1 MKVGFIGAGKVGF
14 SLGKYLADNNQKVIG
29 YYSEFK
35 EDAKEASKFTNSAC
49 YTDVELLVKDSE
61 IVFITVPDGVI
72 EKVWSSIK
80 HFSLS
85 GKIICHTSGALSSEV
100 FSDISKRG
108 GFGFSNHTLFAESDK
123 YSTFKEITKSYIAVE
138 ESEEKALRL
147 ERMIKHHLGY
157 NAYWEIYHALLS
169 TDDRKGTVVFEV
181 LQEARKIRQS
191 EKIME
196 HLGCPAVA
204 DVFSMSRS
212 VSNEAHRYE
221 EFIRFRELENGIL
234 FSEITPKAQILTC
247 VADHFEDRF
256 PLENWIIYDKTHKV
270 CLVHGVRKRWRLV
283 WGELFNERA
292 AENISEEE
300 RKYEFLW
307 KRFFHSVSIKERENP
322 KCQQAHLP
330 FRYRGEMTEFS
341 CAEDKIGL

>member
-1 MKVGFIGAGKVGF
+1 
-14 SLGKYLADNNQKVIG
+14 
-29 YYSEFK
+29 
-35 EDAKEASKFTNSAC
+35 
-49 YTDVELLVKDSE
+49 
-61 IVFITVPDGVI
+61 
-72 EKVWSSIK
+72 
-80 HFSLS
+80 
-85 GKIICHTSGALSSEV
+85 
-100 FSDISKRG
+100 
-108 GFGFSNHTLFAESDK
+108 
-123 YSTFKEITKSYIAVE
+123 
-138 ESEEKALRL
+138 
-147 ERMIKHHLGY
+147 MIKHHLGY

-234 FSEITPKAQILTC
+234 FSEILRNAQILTC

-256 PLENWIIYDKTHKV
+256 PLENWIIYDKRRIKYVLYTELGKDGDL
-270 CLVHGVRKRWRLV
+270 C
-283 WGELFNERA
+283 GESIFNERA

-300 RKYEFLW
+300 PE
-307 KRFFHSVSIKERENP
+307 I
-322 KCQQAHLP
+322 
-330 FRYRGEMTEFS
+330 
-341 CAEDKIGL
+341 

>member
-1 MKVGFIGAGKVGF
+1 MKQIYICEDTITGIYSALHDAWKECRDTQAG
-14 SLGKYLADNNQKVIG
+14 
-29 YYSEFK
+29 
-35 EDAKEASKFTNSAC
+35 
-49 YTDVELLVKDSE
+49 VEL
-61 IVFITVPDGVI
+61 
-72 EKVWSSIK
+72 
-80 HFSLS
+80 
-85 GKIICHTSGALSSEV
+85 
-100 FSDISKRG
+100 RG
-108 GFGFSNHTLFAESDK
+108 RTQRQLFCE
-123 YSTFKEITKSYIAVE
+123 YRIVE

-341 CAEDKIGL
+341 YAADKIGL

>member
-108 GFGFSNHTLFAESDK
+108 GFGFSIHPLFAVSDK
-123 YSTFKEITKSYIAVE
+123 YSSYKELSKSYFTVE
-138 ESEEKALRL
+138 GSEEKINFVKQWLESFGNNVCVISKENKVKYHASAAIASNLVVGLISLSEQLLLECGFDKDSADTALAPIIRGNVEHCL
-147 ERMIKHHLGY
+147 NDGCSAALTGPIERNDTTTVLKHLKTLSG
-157 NAYWEIYHALLS
+157 NSKEIYKAVSRQVL
-169 TDDRKGTVVFEV
+169 DVAKNKNKDRDY
-181 LQEARKIRQS
+181 S
-191 EKIME
+191 EME
-196 HLGCPAVA
+196 
-204 DVFSMSRS
+204 D
-212 VSNEAHRYE
+212 
-221 EFIRFRELENGIL
+221 IL
-234 FSEITPKAQILTC
+234 K
-247 VADHFEDRF
+247 
-256 PLENWIIYDKTHKV
+256 
-270 CLVHGVRKRWRLV
+270 WR
-283 WGELFNERA
+283 
-292 AENISEEE
+292 I
-300 RKYEFLW
+300 
-307 KRFFHSVSIKERENP
+307 
-322 KCQQAHLP
+322 Q
-330 FRYRGEMTEFS
+330 
-341 CAEDKIGL
+341 

>member
-1 MKVGFIGAGKVGF
+1 
-14 SLGKYLADNNQKVIG
+14 
-29 YYSEFK
+29 
-35 EDAKEASKFTNSAC
+35 
-49 YTDVELLVKDSE
+49 
-61 IVFITVPDGVI
+61 
-72 EKVWSSIK
+72 
-80 HFSLS
+80 
-85 GKIICHTSGALSSEV
+85 
-100 FSDISKRG
+100 
-108 GFGFSNHTLFAESDK
+108 
-123 YSTFKEITKSYIAVE
+123 
-138 ESEEKALRL
+138 
-147 ERMIKHHLGY
+147 
-157 NAYWEIYHALLS
+157 
-169 TDDRKGTVVFEV
+169 
-181 LQEARKIRQS
+181 
-191 EKIME
+191 ME

-270 CLVHGVRKRWRLV
+270 WLVHGVRKRWRLV

-341 CAEDKIGL
+341 CAEDKTGL